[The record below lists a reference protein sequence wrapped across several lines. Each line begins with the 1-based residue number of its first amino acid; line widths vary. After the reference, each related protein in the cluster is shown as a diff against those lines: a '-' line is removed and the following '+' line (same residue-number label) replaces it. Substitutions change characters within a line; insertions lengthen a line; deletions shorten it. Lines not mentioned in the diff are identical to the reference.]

1 MGMVDYMFYPFVVI
15 LAIVAG
21 LISVPTIAFIILAL
35 FEGFPRIRLGQIA
48 GIVAVVAWFFGLF
61 GSPGPWQTEAYLF
74 YSVVGLILLFFGVW
88 KREMGLLMS
97 RRDDEF
103 PGRSDKRGW
112 FLLLTLA
119 APAGVW
125 IFRSYRKSR
134 WPEPSRA
141 GRWETA
147 PGRTKSTPWDD
158 DEADAPSP
166 ARAGVE

>member
-1 MGMVDYMFYPFVVI
+1 MVDDMFYPFAGIV
-15 LAIVAG
+15 AIIAG
-21 LISVPTIAFIILAL
+21 LIAIPTTAFVILSL

-48 GIVAVVAWFFGLF
+48 GIVAVVAWFFGLV
-61 GSPGPWQTEAYLF
+61 GAPSPWYADAYLF
-74 YSVVGLILLFFGVW
+74 WTVVGLVLLFFGVW
-88 KREMGLLMS
+88 KREVGQLMS

-125 IFRSYRKSR
+125 IFRSYRKAR

-147 PGRTKSTPWDD
+147 PGRAKSSPWDD
-158 DEADAPSP
+158 DEADAPSQ
-166 ARAGVE
+166 ARAGVG